1 MKRKTLITLNALLI
15 SVCLLVSGCQANES
29 TNTTS
34 IQNEEIDMESTLP
47 GIEWIATLK
56 GIIEEP
62 KIVIFNDET
71 NKKVIVDDGQSV
83 SFENGDVFLVYT
95 PNSEGIVMVS
105 GIALTDIAPR
115 NNYTIYTFNEEDL
128 GDEIE
133 IIITFWTQDTLS
145 CTLQLGI

>member
-34 IQNEEIDMESTLP
+34 IQNEEIENVEAETPIAENTEPETTAANIATEKQEAVPEPTPEPTPEPILYEEIDMESTLP
-47 GIEWIATLK
+47 GIEWIATFE

-71 NKKVIVDDGQSV
+71 
-83 SFENGDVFLVYT
+83 
-95 PNSEGIVMVS
+95 
-105 GIALTDIAPR
+105 
-115 NNYTIYTFNEEDL
+115 
-128 GDEIE
+128 E